1 MKSFDDFLN
10 TVDMKKLITPTV
22 GAFENTDN
30 FVTAITTLSTS
41 ISVNLLRQYHEWLSE
56 QQK

>member
-10 TVDMKKLITPTV
+10 TVDMEKLITQTV
-22 GAFENTDN
+22 SAIENTDN
-30 FVTAITTLSTS
+30 FVTVITGLSTW
-41 ISVNLLRQYHEWLSE
+41 IAVNLLRQYHEWISE

>member
-1 MKSFDDFLN
+1 MKNFDNFLN
-10 TVDMKKLITPTV
+10 TVDMEKLITPTV
-22 GAFENTDN
+22 ETFENTDN

>member
-1 MKSFDDFLN
+1 
-10 TVDMKKLITPTV
+10 MKKLITPTV
-22 GAFENTDN
+22 DAFENTDN

>member
-1 MKSFDDFLN
+1 MKSFDVFLK
-10 TVDMKKLITPTV
+10 TVDMEKLITPTV
-22 GAFENTDN
+22 STIENTDN

>member
-1 MKSFDDFLN
+1 MKSFDDFLK
-10 TVDMKKLITPTV
+10 TVDMEKLITPTV
-22 GAFENTDN
+22 STIENTDN

>member
-22 GAFENTDN
+22 DAFENTDN

-41 ISVNLLRQYHEWLSE
+41 ISVNLLCQYHEWISE

>member
-22 GAFENTDN
+22 DAFENTDT
-30 FVTAITTLSTS
+30 FVTASTTLSTS